1 MSDIA
6 EGYGGISYFV
16 PLIGWKV
23 RRSVLGGLCS
33 RLVFCQPRAA
43 LQMTKKL
50 RQSAA
55 GIR

>member
-33 RLVFCQPRAA
+33 RLVFC
-43 LQMTKKL
+43 
-50 RQSAA
+50 
-55 GIR
+55 